1 MYERRRFWN
10 RWDPPRTNAIA
21 RVPSHFSSK
30 GWSGES
36 NGVSRLSASIGLIT
50 CAYGSK
56 DAIRSA
62 GLRRLETRLE
72 GGHQILRGL
81 HLDPRDRGEL
91 LPLDLRLNQ
100 LHEGVPVPVLK
111 GPQHEFHRERLDQ
124 LEGEVD
130 LRVQDDDGVRRRKL
144 RWTLHLVLVHQG
156 REDEPAV
163 EGADCDELLLLPQDR
178 AGDRDFSG
186 PQERL
191 PEELERLQ

>member
-30 GWSGES
+30 MWSEES
-36 NGVSRLSASIGLIT
+36 KGVSRLSASIGLIT

-81 HLDPRDRGEL
+81 RLDPCHRGEL
-91 LPLDLRLNQ
+91 LPLDLRLDQ
-100 LHEGVPVPVLK
+100 LHEGVPVPVREL
-111 GPQHEFHRERLDQ
+111 PEVEFHCERLDQ
-124 LEGEVD
+124 LAGEVD
-130 LRVQDDDGVRRRKL
+130 LRVRDDDGVRSRKL
-144 RWTLHLVLVHQG
+144 RRTLHLVLVHQG
-156 REDEPAV
+156 REDE
-163 EGADCDELLLLPQDR
+163 
-178 AGDRDFSG
+178 
-186 PQERL
+186 
-191 PEELERLQ
+191 